1 MCDITVLSK
10 SECDD
15 AKKVNMVNES
25 LMMRT
30 DNSLTYCT
38 PPFQKKKIDVADPF
52 SMVAHDLFF
61 SFPLKGKP
69 VCTRNHKWR

>member
-15 AKKVNMVNES
+15 AKKVNIVNEWMM
-25 LMMRT
+25 MMRAFV
-30 DNSLTYCT
+30 SLTYCT
-38 PPFQKKKIDVADPF
+38 PPFQKKIDVADPF